1 MFSILK
7 EEKKNKENQQDSV
20 DCHAPS
26 YGIGIVQC
34 IFFLQDYSYEQYTVS
49 AFLFWELNHN
59 FSEIQQ
65 FV

>member
-1 MFSILK
+1 MWLMFSILK

-49 AFLFWELNHN
+49 AFLF
-59 FSEIQQ
+59 
-65 FV
+65 